1 MRDMHSNTKV
11 VQTLSPAVYTTDQNG
26 AAVDCQG
33 FDSIEH
39 HVTVG
44 VTGDTLSASIK
55 LALRLQ
61 HGDLADSSDMA
72 DVTSANDVL
81 PDTALTTGIFATID
95 DNAEDDVVV
104 KIGYRG
110 DKRYSR
116 IVADFTGTHTN
127 GIEVG
132 AIAVKGH
139 PHQSPVS

>member
-1 MRDMHSNTKV
+1 MRDTHSNVKT
-11 VQTLSPAVYTTDQNG
+11 VQTLSPAVYTSDQNG
-26 AAVDCQG
+26 AAVDSQG

-39 HVTVG
+39 AVTVG
-44 VTGDTLSASIK
+44 ITGDTLSGSVK
-55 LALRLQ
+55 LDLKLQ

-72 DVTSANDVL
+72 NVTSANDVI
-81 PDTALTTGIFATID
+81 PDTALTTGIFSTID

-110 DKRYSR
+110 DKRFSR

-132 AIAVKGH
+132 AVAIKGH
-139 PHQSPVS
+139 PNQSPVT

>member
-1 MRDMHSNTKV
+1 MRDAHSDIKV

-26 AAVDCQG
+26 AAVDSQG
-33 FDSIEH
+33 FESIEH

-44 VTGDTLSASIK
+44 ITGDTLSGSVK
-55 LALRLQ
+55 LDLKLQ
-61 HGDLADSSDMA
+61 HGEESDSSDMA
-72 DVTSANDVL
+72 NVTAATDVV

-95 DNAEDDVVV
+95 DNAEDDVVI

-110 DKRYSR
+110 DKRYTR

-132 AIAVKGH
+132 AIAIKGH
-139 PHQSPVS
+139 PHLMPAA